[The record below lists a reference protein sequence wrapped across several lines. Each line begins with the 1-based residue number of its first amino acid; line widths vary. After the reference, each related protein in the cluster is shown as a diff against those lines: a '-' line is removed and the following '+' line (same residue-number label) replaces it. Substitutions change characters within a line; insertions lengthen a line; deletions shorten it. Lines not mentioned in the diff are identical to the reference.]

1 MKLAFNYRS
10 YTFLYLAY
18 KNLVRDPGQSQA
30 LPPRL
35 CSSCPG
41 KRGRRKKKRVAISR
55 RANISGKRR
64 FNIAA
69 HENSWGELQTGVEL
83 RGERGGEWSGRWKVV
98 VKEEGIRNIFLWW
111 KISVYISGENF
122 VDDSL
127 LVHDEYEKSL
137 ERVLVFL

>member
-69 HENSWGELQTGVEL
+69 HGMKI
-83 RGERGGEWSGRWKVV
+83 RGESCKRGLSCEGREV
-98 VKEEGIRNIFLWW
+98 
-111 KISVYISGENF
+111 ENG
-122 VDDSL
+122 VGDG
-127 LVHDEYEKSL
+127 
-137 ERVLVFL
+137 R